1 MESFIDIIFSNTL
14 YSAITFIIA
23 LLLIYAIIKKVVK
36 LIFSVGIILVIYAVY
51 LNYTKQKIP
60 GSVDELKNSVSDN
73 LEIVKESA
81 SKSYEEV
88 KETTIDI
95 IEDKVE
101 EKLDNILK

>member
-1 MESFIDIIFSNTL
+1 
-14 YSAITFIIA
+14 
-23 LLLIYAIIKKVVK
+23 
-36 LIFSVGIILVIYAVY
+36 
-51 LNYTKQKIP
+51 
-60 GSVDELKNSVSDN
+60 NSVSDN

-81 SKSYEEV
+81 TKSYEEV